1 MRTLIVNAF
10 GGPGVGKTTCCWEI
24 ASELKK
30 RGIITEY
37 VSEYAKEYSKILRVA
52 EFAAKSAYK
61 NARIFLSLSN
71 RWVIPSDTADKD
83 VFGAKEFLT
92 ELNASLIRREN
103 PNYCLLQNYT
113 SYEEA
118 IEWVKNIEEN
128 DCRLLS
134 HFPKYVDKAG
144 NVITFD
150 DAF

>member
-1 MRTLIVNAF
+1 M
-10 GGPGVGKTTCCWEI
+10 K
-24 ASELKK
+24 
-30 RGIITEY
+30 Y
-37 VSEYAKEYSKILRVA
+37 VSPLPQRFEERARSHREHNRQGININAKLIT
-52 EFAAKSAYK
+52 
-61 NARIFLSLSN
+61 
-71 RWVIPSDTADKD
+71 DD
-83 VFGAKEFLT
+83 EFLT